1 LNLFIA
7 ILLGMNNLSEDFKF
21 EFDWKEFKNKVLKDI
36 PPKYHNEY
44 LETFDMKLYFEH
56 KVK

>member
-1 LNLFIA
+1 
-7 ILLGMNNLSEDFKF
+7 MNNLSEDFKF